1 MVMGIIIATLLVV
14 PIAYSSYI
22 VPIVGDEPT
31 VKLVVIEPLAA
42 PNETIPE
49 ILGTSVDWT
58 DNANGLYDDLSGLL
72 NPAAVSQLI
81 NLDPS
86 HLRFPAT
93 RLSQVYDWDN
103 GVGNRNERGYNPSHG
118 TKPQLSLFGTDEFVK
133 LVNHVGSKAV
143 MVVNTNTGTSLE
155 ASDWVSY
162 CNDDQ
167 YTRLGRDRAA
177 NGYIVPYEIKEW
189 EIGYEPYL
197 PKYWEGISS
206 VENPAGTL
214 YGHRLINY
222 SVAMKT
228 IDPSIKVGAWMILHP
243 DREQVS
249 ADRSWNLNFLNEAS
263 GQFDLA
269 GDSKYYFD
277 YVVVKVHLPNIEH
290 LVNFPELFSYAYAQT
305 LRGMRDDLAQL
316 RGLLATHSREDGEIP
331 LAVAGFGPNFGGD
344 GWNSQVPA
352 YAASG
357 LITADLAMQL
367 LSVALDNGQRSV
379 RYGCYGELNTPSYS
393 SLMINPDFDVAQIET
408 WGQSPN
414 YLAFELATALQGGKP
429 LTVTELDGPSY
440 DIPEEMGLP
449 PLNNVPVVSAFATGQ
464 LDDGTVHILLLN
476 RDLHKSVKVRINV
489 EMRGLSPGPEL
500 SVRQLKFESILST
513 NLVNEDVTA
522 PLPTVGSKRT
532 VDANDFTVTLKRA
545 GVVLVTLENQGVN

>member
-1 MVMGIIIATLLVV
+1 MYMGIIVALLLVT

-31 VKLVVIEPLAA
+31 VKLVVIEPTAA
-42 PNETIPE
+42 PNVTVPE
-49 ILGTSVDWT
+49 ILGASVDWT
-58 DNANGLYDDLSGLL
+58 DNANGLYDDVSGLL

-93 RLSQVYDWDN
+93 RLSQVYEWKN
-103 GVGNRNERGYNPSHG
+103 GVGNRNEREHNPSHG
-118 TKPQLSLFGTDEFVK
+118 EQPQLSLFGTDEFFK
-133 LVNHVGSKAV
+133 LVNHVGSRAV
-143 MVVNTNTGTSLE
+143 MVVNSNTGTPLE

-167 YTRLGRDRAA
+167 YTRWGRERAA
-177 NGYIVPYEIKEW
+177 NGYIVPYGIKDW
-189 EIGYEPYL
+189 EIGFEPYN
-197 PKYWEGISS
+197 PKYWEGVSS
-206 VENPAGTL
+206 IDSPAGTH
-214 YGHRLINY
+214 YGQRLINY

-243 DREQVS
+243 DREQMS

-277 YVVVKVHLPNIEH
+277 YVVVKVHLPDIEF
-290 LVNFPELFSYAYAQT
+290 LANFPDLYAYAYAQT

-316 RGLLATHSREDGEIP
+316 RGLLATHSREHGEIP
-331 LAVAGFGPNFGGD
+331 LAIAGFEPDFGGS
-344 GWNSQVPA
+344 GWNTQVPA

-367 LSVALDNGQRSV
+367 LMVYLDGELQSIK
-379 RYGCYGELNTPSYS
+379 YGCYEELNTPTYS
-393 SLMINPDFDVAQIET
+393 SLMINPDFEAAHIET
-408 WGQSPN
+408 WGKSPS

-429 LTVTELDGPSY
+429 LTVTELQGPSY
-440 DIPEEMGLP
+440 DVAEEMDLP
-449 PLNNVPVVSAFATGQ
+449 PLNNVPIVSAFATG
-464 LDDGTVHILLLN
+464 DTTEGTVHILLVN
-476 RDLHKSVKVRINV
+476 RDLERSVECHISV
-489 EMRGLSPGPEL
+489 EMRGLSPAPQL
-500 SVRQLKFESILST
+500 SVRQLKFESILNT
-513 NLVNEDVTA
+513 NLAGEEVTA
-522 PLPTVGSKRT
+522 PLPIPKSIRT
-532 VDANDFTVTLKRA
+532 VDPNDFTVTLKRA
-545 GVVLVTLENQGVN
+545 GVVLVTLKSQGVT